1 MKAFY
6 RDFEEM
12 RHEKFDGMIITG
24 APVEHLDFED
34 VTYWDEM
41 INAGIIN
48 IDDIDDVANLSS
60 EKQEAIKKF
69 VSSKLQD
76 VIERKSNERGK
87 QEEKL

>member
-1 MKAFY
+1 MIDDWFQGEQPELINMLSQYDK
-6 RDFEEM
+6 EEIQQM
-12 RHEKFDGMIITG
+12 LIIM
-24 APVEHLDFED
+24 
-34 VTYWDEM
+34 TYWDEM

>member
-1 MKAFY
+1 MIDDWFQGEQPELISMLSQYDK
-6 RDFEEM
+6 EEIQQM
-12 RHEKFDGMIITG
+12 LIIM
-24 APVEHLDFED
+24 
-34 VTYWDEM
+34 TYWDEM

>member
-1 MKAFY
+1 MIDDWFQGEQPELINMLSQYDK
-6 RDFEEM
+6 EEIQQM
-12 RHEKFDGMIITG
+12 LIIM
-24 APVEHLDFED
+24 
-34 VTYWDEM
+34 TYWDEM
-41 INAGIIN
+41 VNAGIIN

-60 EKQEAIKKF
+60 EKQEAIKNF

>member
-1 MKAFY
+1 MDDWFQGEQPELISMLSQYDK
-6 RDFEEM
+6 EEIQQM
-12 RHEKFDGMIITG
+12 LIIM
-24 APVEHLDFED
+24 
-34 VTYWDEM
+34 TYWDEM
-41 INAGIIN
+41 VNAGIIN

-60 EKQEAIKKF
+60 EKQEAIKNF

>member
-1 MKAFY
+1 MIDDWFQGEQPELISMLSQYDK
-6 RDFEEM
+6 EEIQQM
-12 RHEKFDGMIITG
+12 LIIM
-24 APVEHLDFED
+24 
-34 VTYWDEM
+34 TYWDEM
-41 INAGIIN
+41 VNAGIIN